1 MYRQNIAF
9 LAKIFFEMVNYRIN
23 GPSFVLSCS
32 EKVKIPLMV
41 SSHERSCTH
50 FMMNSISG
58 CTEYTANPFLNFDY
72 IPLGSF
78 VNFFSKESINKFLF
92 SIKEISQSE
101 SNTLCVN
108 SIIKSHFPLTLLDN
122 NKNLCK
128 VIYIYRNP
136 EEVFISY
143 WKFLHRWNW
152 LEGPKLSSPL
162 ELIKSNPK
170 GQSQRYQIENYTNYF
185 ERWASHIIYAK
196 NSARNSS
203 NIVLVNYSELK
214 NNFEKTIYY
223 ICKKLKIN
231 ILLPPKKP
239 NKENF
244 IYGKE
249 MKICDKERILM
260 KNFISEEI
268 RKFPELPEDLLNL
281 F

>member
-1 MYRQNIAF
+1 
-9 LAKIFFEMVNYRIN
+9 MVNYRIN

-32 EKVKIPLMV
+32 EKIKTPLMV
-41 SSHERSCTH
+41 SSHERSGTH
-50 FMMNSISG
+50 FMMNSISE

-78 VNFFSKESINKFLF
+78 VNFFSKESINKFLLSLKDINQNQYNVF
-92 SIKEISQSE
+92 
-101 SNTLCVN
+101 CVN
-108 SIIKSHFPLTLLDN
+108 SILKSHFPLSLLDH

-136 EEVFISY
+136 EEVFVSY

-185 ERWASHIIYAK
+185 QRWASHIINAQESAK
-196 NSARNSS
+196 NSS

-214 NNFEKTIYY
+214 NNFENTIEN
-223 ICKKLKIN
+223 ICHKLKIN
-231 ILLPPKKP
+231 IFQKPIKP
-239 NKENF
+239 NKEKFIQGKKMEICNKESILMNNF
-244 IYGKE
+244 I
-249 MKICDKERILM
+249 R
-260 KNFISEEI
+260 EEI
-268 RKFPELPEDLLNL
+268 RNFPELPKDLLNL